1 MRVLYV
7 EDDLRDADLAAR
19 TLRKVAPSFEMEHA
33 TTIEAAF
40 ERLTQP
46 AAPLD
51 LVLTDMHL
59 SDGDGL
65 SLLRHIRENAIP
77 VAVVVIT
84 GLGDEET
91 AVAALK
97 ARADDYVVKHKDYLD
112 RLPAILESALNHY
125 RVDSAR
131 RARPL
136 NVLYAQHQQS
146 VVDETRRHLALHADH
161 IQLSVVS
168 FAGAALYLLQNPEL
182 SGGYDV
188 FLLEVGLPELNALEV
203 LRELRDTMKLDTP
216 VVLVCGD
223 SDEQLAAQ
231 CLTRGAA
238 SYLVKRPGYLYRL
251 PRELEDAYSHAE
263 LARREAA
270 LQESEERFRA
280 MADNAPV

>member
-7 EDDLRDADLAAR
+7 EDDLRDADLAVR
-19 TLRKVAPSFEMEHA
+19 TLRRVAPSFAVEVV
-33 TTIEAAF
+33 TTIEAALA
-40 ERLTQP
+40 RLAELDSP
-46 AAPLD
+46 PLD

-65 SLLRHIRENAIP
+65 SLLSYIRENAIP
-77 VAVVVIT
+77 VAVVVVT
-84 GLGDEET
+84 GLGDEDT

-97 ARADDYVVKHKDYLD
+97 ARADDYVVKRKDYLE
-112 RLPAILESALNHY
+112 RLPTILESALNHY

-131 RARPL
+131 RARPI

-161 IQLSVVS
+161 IQLNVVS
-168 FAGAALYLLQNPEL
+168 FANAALYLLQNPEL

-223 SDEQLAAQ
+223 SDEQL
-231 CLTRGAA
+231 
-238 SYLVKRPGYLYRL
+238 
-251 PRELEDAYSHAE
+251 
-263 LARREAA
+263 
-270 LQESEERFRA
+270 
-280 MADNAPV
+280 